1 MENFLT
7 KKQQKILATLLCFL
21 ADLFICLFFY
31 FKGTQYTR
39 FLSTVGD
46 SINSPEFQLQ
56 LYKIL
61 LKTATFSMMLFLIFQ
76 LIVYTLMW
84 KNLRSAKLYLKY
96 YAVTGSAIAMAI
108 TLFITPFG
116 LVPAIIYIFGYYVFA
131 SIIPKHELKTVD
143 QTPQTPQ

>member
-1 MENFLT
+1 
-7 KKQQKILATLLCFL
+7 
-21 ADLFICLFFY
+21 
-31 FKGTQYTR
+31 
-39 FLSTVGD
+39 
-46 SINSPEFQLQ
+46 
-56 LYKIL
+56 
-61 LKTATFSMMLFLIFQ
+61 MMLFLIFQ